1 MKFLRVIQKS
11 IKEQMRHIWIL
22 LLTVSMAPFFIF
34 VYYLIL
40 ESSKPH
46 YDLLIVNQDQGVE
59 QQSERLNYGEMLTD
73 YLRHL
78 PQDSLA
84 IPLTVRPSAAR
95 SQALKLLKNSKV
107 DAGVVIPVH
116 FSESIRNLI
125 ESNQPDKVELEI
137 IGNLTNVNYMVTA
150 IWANEYIQDYL
161 LEITRRSPLLQITET
176 SLGSSGLVNDFDLVV
191 PGLLIL
197 AIIML
202 MFSATIAVITEVEN
216 KTMIRLKLS
225 PLTAFEF
232 LAGISVVQ
240 IIVGLISIG
249 LTLLVAVWLGFNYT
263 HSFLLLLLIAVLT
276 SISIIAFSMILA
288 AATKTVNEVLVVGN
302 FPLFLFMFFTGAAFP
317 LKSAALF
324 SIAGYPVNLQGLMS
338 PTHAIKALNKVLI
351 MNLGLQEILGELIVL
366 IILTVVYFV
375 IGLWLFQRRHMRVV

>member
-78 PQDSLA
+78 PKDSLV

-95 SQALKLLKNSKV
+95 SQALKLLKNGKV

-116 FSESIRNLI
+116 FSKAIRNLV
-125 ESNQPDKVELEI
+125 ESKQPDKVELEI

>member
-1 MKFLRVIQKS
+1 
-11 IKEQMRHIWIL
+11 
-22 LLTVSMAPFFIF
+22 
-34 VYYLIL
+34 
-40 ESSKPH
+40 
-46 YDLLIVNQDQGVE
+46 
-59 QQSERLNYGEMLTD
+59 
-73 YLRHL
+73 
-78 PQDSLA
+78 
-84 IPLTVRPSAAR
+84 
-95 SQALKLLKNSKV
+95 
-107 DAGVVIPVH
+107 
-116 FSESIRNLI
+116 
-125 ESNQPDKVELEI
+125 
-137 IGNLTNVNYMVTA
+137 
-150 IWANEYIQDYL
+150 
-161 LEITRRSPLLQITET
+161 
-176 SLGSSGLVNDFDLVV
+176 
-191 PGLLIL
+191 
-197 AIIML
+197 
-202 MFSATIAVITEVEN
+202 
-216 KTMIRLKLS
+216 MIRLKLS